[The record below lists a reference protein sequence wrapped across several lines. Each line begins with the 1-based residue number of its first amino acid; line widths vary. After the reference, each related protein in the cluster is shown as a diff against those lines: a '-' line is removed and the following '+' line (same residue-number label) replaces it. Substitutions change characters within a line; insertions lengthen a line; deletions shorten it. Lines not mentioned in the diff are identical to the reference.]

1 LTVTDLTPDTRAAL
15 SPALSRQVF
24 RAVLDALARPGAPAR
39 LPVTA
44 VPRSSDAAGLP
55 AVLLPI
61 LALADLGTG
70 ICVLDPADTPTR
82 WGEVLGTAT
91 SAPQVPLER
100 ARLVAAL
107 RPITPAEVGAL
118 HRGTPMAPEDAAL
131 VAVPVLGLAGGPRRW
146 LLSGPGVPGRRA
158 VAPSGVPDGFVS
170 ARADVVQR
178 YPSGI
183 DVLLIAPDGRLV
195 GLPRGTTVEEEGH

>member
-1 LTVTDLTPDTRAAL
+1 V
-15 SPALSRQVF
+15 
-24 RAVLDALARPGAPAR
+24 AR
-39 LPVTA
+39 
-44 VPRSSDAAGLP
+44 SNDAAGLP

-70 ICVLDPADTPTR
+70 ICVLDRADTPAR

-107 RPITPAEVGAL
+107 RPITPAEIGAL

-131 VAVPVLGLAGGPRRW
+131 VAVPVLGLAGGARRW

-170 ARADVVQR
+170 ARAAVVRR

-195 GLPRGTTVEEEGH
+195 GLPRGTTVEEEGN